1 MQHFVDEKLEFDACY
16 IYEDVNRAIQ
26 HVHLSGLVHRG
37 ILSDPHRY
45 LVKNV
50 SLTNSVQFHCIQNWF
65 DTGAHMFFMSVIIE
79 SLIKLKSDLN

>member
-1 MQHFVDEKLEFDACY
+1 MVQFFVDAKLEFDACY

-26 HVHLSGLVHRG
+26 HVHRSGLVHRG

-50 SLTNSVQFHCIQNWF
+50 S
-65 DTGAHMFFMSVIIE
+65 
-79 SLIKLKSDLN
+79 